1 MTINEEYEI
10 KIKKAVKEG
19 NLRLAFYL
27 YNEWLD
33 KVNQLKKERKK
44 K

>member
-19 NLRLAFYL
+19 NLRLEFDL

-33 KVNQLKKERKK
+33 KVNELKKERKK

>member
-19 NLRLAFYL
+19 NLRLALDL

-33 KVNQLKKERKK
+33 KVNELKKERKK